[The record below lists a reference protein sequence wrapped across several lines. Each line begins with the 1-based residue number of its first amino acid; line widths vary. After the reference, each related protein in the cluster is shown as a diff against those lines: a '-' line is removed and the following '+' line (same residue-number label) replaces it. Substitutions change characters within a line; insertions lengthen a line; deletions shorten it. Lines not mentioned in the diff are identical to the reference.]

1 MLMNEER
8 VWFKSGSLFLEGLY
22 RSGAGAGGALITHP
36 HSQMGGSMHNTVVE
50 AMVAAFQGRGYATL
64 RFNFRGVGRSEGR
77 FDNGIGEQEDV
88 RGARS
93 FLEEKGLGDIIL
105 SGYSFGA
112 WVNSR
117 VLSGGTVFADCIM
130 VSPPIEFVPFDF
142 AALSGECGLII
153 CGDRDQFCPIDALRK
168 ETSPLGCILS
178 VIDRADHFYVGHEQ
192 EIIECLDAYLAA
204 KESIARRI
212 NDG

>member
-1 MLMNEER
+1 MNEEK
-8 VWFKSGSLFLEGLY
+8 VWFKSGSLSLEGFY
-22 RSGAGAGGALITHP
+22 QSGAGTGGALITHP
-36 HSQMGGSMHNTVVE
+36 HSQMGGSMHNNVVE

-93 FLEEKGLGDIIL
+93 FLEEKGIGDIIL

-117 VLSGGTVFADCIM
+117 VLSGGAVFADCIM
-130 VSPPIEFVPFDF
+130 VSPPIEYVPFDL
-142 AALSGECGLII
+142 ATLSGKCGLII
-153 CGDRDQFCPIDALRK
+153 CGDRDQFCPLDVLRN
-168 ETSPLGCILS
+168 EAPRAGGLLS
-178 VIDRADHFYVGHEQ
+178 VVDGADHFYFGREQ
-192 EIIECLDAYLAA
+192 DIIRYLDEYLAA
-204 KESIARRI
+204 DNSIQGR
-212 NDG
+212 